1 MYQLSALSRH
11 ACGLSTFDFRLF
23 LKSAANL
30 VLFFELRK
38 FLSQKATYLS
48 SPSSPLRSCL
58 VLAAVSA
65 SPVLSLLSSPRGCFR
80 EPPYPPASF
89 LHSID
94 HAWAIKDAG
103 FQAPSRL
110 LTSLPYP
117 PRLADFSK
125 KRPSPLHIS
134 KNCCTFARKTCKNE
148 EVSTS
153 PRTKDEEHGGVYK
166 HYISLNNTEYD
177 IPKQL
182 QYPIQ

>member
-38 FLSQKATYLS
+38 FLSKKATYLPSPPLHVPSHAS
-48 SPSSPLRSCL
+48 S
-58 VLAAVSA
+58 
-65 SPVLSLLSSPRGCFR
+65 VLSLLSSPRGCFR

>member
-80 EPPYPPASF
+80 EPRIRLFPFPGFSSPRFSQNIQPASFFQNSLPASF

-103 FQAPSRL
+103 CQVPSRL
-110 LTSLPYP
+110 LTRLPYP
-117 PRLADFSK
+117 PRLADFSQK
-125 KRPSPLHIS
+125 LPLPLAYIIFLLYL
-134 KNCCTFARKTCKNE
+134 CTLK
-148 EVSTS
+148 VQSGV
-153 PRTKDEEHGGVYK
+153 PDER
-166 HYISLNNTEYD
+166 
-177 IPKQL
+177 
-182 QYPIQ
+182 